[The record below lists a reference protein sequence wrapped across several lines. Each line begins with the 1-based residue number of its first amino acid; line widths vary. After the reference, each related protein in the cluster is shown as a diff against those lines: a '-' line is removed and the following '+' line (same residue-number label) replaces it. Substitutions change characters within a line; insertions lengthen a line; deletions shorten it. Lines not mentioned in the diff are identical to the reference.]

1 MGASLARPLSQ
12 SCVLL
17 TTGDGSQGG
26 EGGGGNDKRPDDLRV
41 GARVRMSTPTWP
53 TPDSSSVRVRSAL
66 TFHVVMSEQ
75 GQRAQLGKDTE
86 ELKEGKATTM

>member
-1 MGASLARPLSQ
+1 MALREGR
-12 SCVLL
+12 V
-17 TTGDGSQGG
+17 G
-26 EGGGGNDKRPDDLRV
+26 EIMTSGPGVPSV

-75 GQRAQLGKDTE
+75 DQRAKLGKDTE